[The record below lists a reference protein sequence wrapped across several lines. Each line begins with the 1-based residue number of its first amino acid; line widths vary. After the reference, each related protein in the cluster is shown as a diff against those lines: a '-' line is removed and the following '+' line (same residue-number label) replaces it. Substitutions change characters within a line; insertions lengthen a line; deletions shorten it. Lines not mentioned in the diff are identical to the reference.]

1 MQATDWQSFSMPMPL
16 GPCGPATIF
25 DVEYDQV
32 RSLLHRKV
40 GIALGPNKQA
50 LVCGR
55 LFKRIQS
62 LGLNTYGDYFSLI
75 ARPDQADELQT
86 AVDLLTTN
94 ETYFYREHQHFEV
107 LRGLALQA
115 VGRSSGFKVWSAASS
130 SGEEVYTLAMVLQCL
145 VDEGADLRWDVMG
158 SDVSRRML
166 ACAARGVYTEDR
178 VQRLPSKLLRR
189 YCLRGTGP
197 SRGTVLVD
205 SALRE
210 RVRFEA
216 INLVEP
222 LPLLGPFDA
231 IFLRN
236 VLIYFDLATKR
247 RVVQAVMATL
257 KPGGLLFVGL
267 AESLTGVLPRLKS
280 VAAGVYMDESKTV
293 QQAQK
298 IVEEC

>member
-16 GPCGPATIF
+16 GPCGPETIF

-55 LFKRIQS
+55 LYKRVQA
-62 LGLNTYGDYFSLI
+62 LGLESYGDYFSLI
-75 ARPDQADELQT
+75 ARADQSAELQT

-94 ETYFYREHQHFEV
+94 ETYFYREHQHFDV
-107 LRGLALQA
+107 LRSLARQA
-115 VGRSSGFKVWSAASS
+115 VGRSSSFKVWSAASS

-145 VDEGADLRWDVMG
+145 VDEGADFRWDVMG

-197 SRGTVLVD
+197 SRGTVLVH
-205 SALRE
+205 STLRE

-222 LPLLGPFDA
+222 LPVLGPFDA
-231 IFLRN
+231 VFLRN

-247 RVVQAVMATL
+247 RVVDAVMATL
-257 KPGGLLFVGL
+257 KPGGSLFVGL
-267 AESLTGVLPRLKS
+267 AESLTGVRPQLKS
-280 VAAGVYMDESKTV
+280 VAPGVYVEQPQTASCREKT
-293 QQAQK
+293 
-298 IVEEC
+298 VEEC

>member
-1 MQATDWQSFSMPMPL
+1 
-16 GPCGPATIF
+16 
-25 DVEYDQV
+25 
-32 RSLLHRKV
+32 
-40 GIALGPNKQA
+40 
-50 LVCGR
+50 

-62 LGLNTYGDYFSLI
+62 LGLSTYGDYFSLI